1 MHPYYDLLRLLETII
16 TNSTD
21 IVKRLLK
28 KEERRSDYIKMTIA
42 RDKIPV
48 YLFTF
53 RFAQRPQFSY
63 IGIVLSHLIWNGT
76 LVNYL
81 SNTYSCICQSSW
93 PHAQLVNLLSN
104 LELY

>member
-1 MHPYYDLLRLLETII
+1 MHPYYDLLETIL

-21 IVKRLLK
+21 IVMKLLK
-28 KEERRSDYIKMTIA
+28 EEERNSDYIKMTII

-48 YLFTF
+48 YLFMF

-63 IGIVLSHLIWNGT
+63 VGIVLSHLIWNGT
-76 LVNYL
+76 LINYL

-93 PHAQLVNLLSN
+93 PQVQLVNLLSN
-104 LELY
+104 LEY

>member
-21 IVKRLLK
+21 IVMKLL
-28 KEERRSDYIKMTIA
+28 KEERSSDYIKMTII

-48 YLFTF
+48 YLCMF

-63 IGIVLSHLIWNGT
+63 IGTVLSHLIWNGT

-81 SNTYSCICQSSW
+81 SNTYSCICQ
-93 PHAQLVNLLSN
+93 LLDHMYS
-104 LELY
+104 LSISLAI